1 MKSRRFMD
9 FALGPK
15 PKNVTTSWKP
25 VVQRNSKVPTS
36 AARIIDCRD
45 QPLSRNPASSSI
57 EADDEP
63 AERGCSEIARR
74 ANKGLDFRCKRSVS
88 LGPRARPSGKAAS
101 FLMRRGGLRRI
112 SPSCRSY

>member
-36 AARIIDCRD
+36 ALGQKQTSAHVGGMSA
-45 QPLSRNPASSSI
+45 LSPK
-57 EADDEP
+57 ADI
-63 AERGCSEIARR
+63 AEG
-74 ANKGLDFRCKRSVS
+74 
-88 LGPRARPSGKAAS
+88 
-101 FLMRRGGLRRI
+101 
-112 SPSCRSY
+112 